1 MDHHLELRRL
11 RREHQGRER
20 THHRPQCQQ
29 RQHHLHNEEQ
39 DRSDGYTECSSIRGE
54 ESPDPGYVSAC
65 DAHQSTID
73 AINELAREID
83 GRLARIERIL
93 AYMQIRYVSTVY
105 YHRQLL
111 IY

>member
-11 RREHQGRER
+11 RREHQGRGR
-20 THHRPQCQQ
+20 AHPRLQCQR
-29 RQHHLHNEEQ
+29 RQHHLHSEEQ
-39 DRSDGYTECSSIRGE
+39 DLSDGYTECSSIHRE

-73 AINELAREID
+73 AIEELALEVD

-93 AYMQIRYVSTVY
+93 AYMQIRYVPTVY